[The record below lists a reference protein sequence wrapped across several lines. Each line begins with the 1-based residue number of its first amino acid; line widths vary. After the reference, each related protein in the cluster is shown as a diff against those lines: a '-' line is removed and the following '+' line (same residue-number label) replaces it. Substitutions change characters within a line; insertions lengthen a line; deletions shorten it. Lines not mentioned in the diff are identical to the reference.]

1 MFKLFFLIFTI
12 LASISVYADKPFN
25 LEAFHQSQKLD
36 EKILLH
42 FHADWCPTCKLQK
55 NVLKK
60 LDADGF
66 TKGIT
71 VYTVDYDQET
81 DFKKEM
87 KINHQSSFVAFYGAA
102 ETGRADSITQE
113 SDIKNFLSDKLVK
126 LTLSDRLDLIKA
138 GMAGHVPP
146 EKVKM
151 MTTALENLKKTQ
163 IEKKALSVGKNFP
176 DFSLNNYDGKK
187 VQLKELLKK
196 GPVIVSFYRGS
207 WCPFCNAQ
215 LNAFQ
220 QHIGQFRELGAS
232 LVTITPEKPD
242 LAALTASDKKLDF
255 PVLTDKNNKLA
266 QKLGLVFGLTGE
278 YKELYKQFGV
288 DLEKS
293 QENGDWKLPMPAT
306 YVVSPKGK
314 VIYAFIDADYTKRAT
329 PEEIIAALKSL
340 K

>member
-1 MFKLFFLIFTI
+1 MLKTGIFI
-12 LASISVYADKPFN
+12 LAMVTSLMAWADKPFS

-42 FHADWCPTCKLQK
+42 FHAEWCPTCKVQK
-55 NVLKK
+55 TVLKK
-60 LDADGF
+60 LDGEGF
-66 TKGIT
+66 LKGVT
-71 VYTVDYDQET
+71 VYTVDYDKET

-87 KINHQSSFVAFYGAA
+87 KINHQSTFISFYGAA

-113 SDIKNFLSDKLVK
+113 FEIRNFLTDKLIK
-126 LTLSDRLDLIKA
+126 LTLDDRLNLIKA
-138 GMAGHVPP
+138 GMAGKVPP
-146 EKVKM
+146 EKMKIM
-151 MTTALENLKKTQ
+151 AEALENLKKTQ
-163 IEKKALSVGKNFP
+163 IEKKALKVGQKFP
-176 DFSLNNYDGKK
+176 DFTLGNFDGKK

-220 QHIGQFRELGAS
+220 QHLPEFRELGAS

-255 PVLTDKNNKLA
+255 PVLTDTDNKLA
-266 QKLGLVFGLTGE
+266 KKLGLVFGLTGE
-278 YKELYKQFGV
+278 YKELYKQFGI

-293 QENGDWKLPMPAT
+293 QDNNEWKLPMPAT
-306 YVVSPKGK
+306 YIVSAKGK

-329 PEEIIAALKSL
+329 PEDIIKVLKN